1 MNFKTKKTL
10 IVLLLLLS
18 PFVSEAKTG
27 QISMQEEDPLANFW
41 NWEGHLPGTGKNSGW
56 IKALGSRNVTIS
68 YNVEVRDKDTGQI
81 IPDNSI
87 VSIGTKIK
95 LSILP
100 HTKNDIYWFGTGYGQ
115 DSPYGEWKNG
125 APPPEKVNNK
135 VTCEEKDLV
144 TTMVAQYIHMYEN
157 GVHVGCEFDRFN
169 DIYIPLVVSPPNKFI
184 NQLATNLQ
192 CGSVY
197 GSETSGFSKDC
208 TVIGNGDIDI
218 SFKFSETFGKF
229 YYRYYDYGGG
239 IANMPSGCFGN
250 NVPLEGIL
258 KEELINDDCQIG
270 ISSHQSNPYTLE
282 VPEKEI
288 TYKLKALPPP
298 TVNLIANPKRVY
310 TAASSTLSWSA
321 TNADSCTKT
330 MVTSGNLGDSTWSGT
345 AGAAGDKSTKVYTT
359 PGTYV
364 YKISCGG
371 NQYFATTSVEV
382 IPALNAPTVTLLA
395 NPSTINGL
403 YTSSIISWVS
413 TDSDL
418 CTKSMVTTGD
428 YNDSGWPL
436 VSNTSKSG
444 EYTSISYSKNGT
456 YTYKI
461 RCTGAGGTAEAT
473 TSVLVDAPPLAPP
486 TVTLIA
492 NPTNTILGNSS
503 SLVWSSTNAFSCE
516 KSMITRGSY
525 NDSTWSGTTGPGGN
539 QRTKTYVDVGT
550 YTYEIECTGYFGKA
564 STTASVTVSSSTVP
578 DIPGGGSAVTVS
590 LTANPSSVVVG
601 NTSTLSWSSTNA
613 NSCAQTMK
621 VGEDDSWN
629 KNNVIT
635 LDSQNTRTY
644 TSPGSYTYE
653 ITCIGNSGS
662 ASATA
667 DVTVT
672 NTPIVCEERES
683 CDPEGPCDI
692 ATNTQVYECYKES
705 ITPGCTV
712 DGTPYNKTNT
722 CVTTVNIYPT
732 CEAQYELETFGK
744 VFVGKRMNWHVS
756 NISPPG
762 TYTVR
767 YKLDPPMSSFAQTD
781 ININNSFNIYN
792 TYTYVGT
799 KNFNLEI
806 EMIDYA
812 NSIRYV
818 GLCSTSTV
826 AVPYDGTVVER

>member
-1 MNFKTKKTL
+1 MNNFLKNNKIVILSFFFFFFIFSSVEANSVIWTRSEGNAAHGYPNFKIT
-10 IVLLLLLS
+10 S
-18 PFVSEAKTG
+18 PASN
-27 QISMQEEDPLANFW
+27 LA
-41 NWEGHLPGTGKNSGW
+41 PGETFKVRGVVEVYTCTNTP
-56 IKALGSRNVTIS
+56 A
-68 YNVEVRDKDTGQI
+68 NVEMT
-81 IPDNSI
+81 
-87 VSIGTKIK
+87 
-95 LSILP
+95 
-100 HTKNDIYWFGTGYGQ
+100 Y
-115 DSPYGEWKNG
+115 
-125 APPPEKVNNK
+125 
-135 VTCEEKDLV
+135 
-144 TTMVAQYIHMYEN
+144 
-157 GVHVGCEFDRFN
+157 
-169 DIYIPLVVSPPNKFI
+169 
-184 NQLATNLQ
+184 
-192 CGSVY
+192 
-197 GSETSGFSKDC
+197 
-208 TVIGNGDIDI
+208 GDIDSKNLTYSYSKKNPASDHI
-218 SFKFSETFGKF
+218 VGMIPTDVVFPKTFTAPNTSGT
-229 YYRYYDYGGG
+229 YRIYLTQMVD
-239 IANMPSGCFGN
+239 
-250 NVPLEGIL
+250 EG
-258 KEELINDDCQIG
+258 
-270 ISSHQSNPYTLE
+270 
-282 VPEKEI
+282 
-288 TYKLKALPPP
+288 
-298 TVNLIANPKRVY
+298 
-310 TAASSTLSWSA
+310 WSA
-321 TNADSCTKT
+321 QSFFEAEGYIEFTVEVKPTPIVSLLATPKTVFVGEGSSLFWTSTNADSCTKT